1 MTNQPISILIAAL
14 GGEGGGVLGEW
25 IVAAAQRAGLPVQAT
40 SVPGVAQ
47 RTGATS
53 YYIEF
58 TATPAP
64 PGRQPV
70 FALMP
75 VPGRVDVVLASEL
88 LEGVRMVERG
98 FVAPQRTLLVTAR
111 HRVLTTAEKMAMG
124 DGRFDD
130 TRLLAAARAAAQQ
143 CLALDLQ
150 AIATRHRTVISAVL
164 YGALAGSGR
173 LPWERDVDEAV
184 IRASGIGVDA
194 SLAGYAEAFDAAHA
208 ALPVPDVATPEAQR
222 EHTRQPS
229 TQAPDPAAMPP
240 ALADIVARGEERLR
254 DYQDAAY
261 AARYRARVDALCAAA
276 PAGSPLAAT
285 AVQDAARHLALW
297 MSYEDVIRVADL
309 KTRRARFER
318 VREEAQAGP
327 DDLLAIH
334 EHLSPGLEEIAA
346 IAPVRLGQALRRR
359 VRHDTPVGA
368 RGRGMTLATTS
379 IHGFVLLRALAAL
392 RRWRPISLRFAEEQQ
407 AMDRWLA
414 ALQAALPRHAGFAL
428 ALAELPRLRK
438 GYSDTFERGK
448 ANFELI
454 FERRV
459 APVATPDDAAALA
472 LRQAIAAAL
481 ADPDAKALAQVLPG
495 AARPVFWQPREA
507 TQGARTLLKS

>member
-1 MTNQPISILIAAL
+1 MIAQPTSILIAAL

-58 TATPAP
+58 MDQAP
-64 PGRQPV
+64 PAGRQPV

-98 FVAPQRTLLVTAR
+98 FVDPQGTLLVIAR
-111 HRVLTTAEKMAMG
+111 HRVLTTGEKMAMG

-130 TRLLAAARAAAQQ
+130 ASLLATAQAAART

-150 AIATRHRTVISAVL
+150 AIAQRHRTVISAVL

-173 LPWERDVDEAV
+173 LPWGREVDEAV
-184 IRASGIGVDA
+184 IRASGVGVDA
-194 SLAGYAEAFDAAHA
+194 SLAGFAEALAAARQATPVPQAA
-208 ALPVPDVATPEAQR
+208 ALPA
-222 EHTRQPS
+222 
-229 TQAPDPAAMPP
+229 
-240 ALADIVARGEERLR
+240 ALADIVARGEARLT
-254 DYQDAAY
+254 DFQDAAY
-261 AARYRARVDALCAAA
+261 AARYRARVDALRAAA
-276 PAGSPLAAT
+276 PAGLAEVDT
-285 AVQDAARHLALW
+285 TVEEAARHLALW

-309 KTRRARFER
+309 KTRRERFER
-318 VREEAQAGP
+318 VREEAQAAPG
-327 DDLLAIH
+327 DLLHIH

-346 IAPVRLGQALRRR
+346 IAPPGIGRALRKR
-359 VRHDTPVGA
+359 VRRDTPVGT
-368 RGRGMTLATTS
+368 RGRGMTLQTTS
-379 IHGFVLLRALAAL
+379 IHGFVLLRLLAGL
-392 RRWRPISLRFAEEQQ
+392 RRWRPRSLRFAEEQQ
-407 AMDRWLA
+407 AMDAWLA
-414 ALQAALPRHAGFAL
+414 ALQNTLPRHAGFAA

-448 ANFELI
+448 ANFDAI
-454 FERRV
+454 FDNLV
-459 APVATPDDAAALA
+459 TKAAVPDDAAAQA
-472 LRQAIAAAL
+472 LRVAIAAAL
-481 ADPDAKALAQVLPG
+481 ADPEAKALAQVLP
-495 AARPVFWQPREA
+495 AAAGRPVFWQPRDA
-507 TQGARTLLKS
+507 THTRKGLPSP